1 MAEKWCAPDGLGD
14 SGVALWVSIADKY
27 DLRSD
32 EARVLAD
39 ACREAD
45 LIDRI
50 ESEMSDSPMIVKGS
64 MGQPAINPMVS
75 ELRQHR
81 GTLARMLGQLK
92 LPDEPGEGGS
102 GESNQQRAA
111 VNTRWS
117 RRGA

>member
-1 MAEKWCAPDGLGD
+1 MSVKWCAPDGLGD
-14 SGVALWVSIADKY
+14 SGKALWVSIADKY

-32 EARVLAD
+32 EARVLTD

-50 ESEMSDSPMIVKGS
+50 ETEMSDASMIVKGS

-92 LPDEPGEGGS
+92 LPDEPGEGS

-117 RRGA
+117 KRGA